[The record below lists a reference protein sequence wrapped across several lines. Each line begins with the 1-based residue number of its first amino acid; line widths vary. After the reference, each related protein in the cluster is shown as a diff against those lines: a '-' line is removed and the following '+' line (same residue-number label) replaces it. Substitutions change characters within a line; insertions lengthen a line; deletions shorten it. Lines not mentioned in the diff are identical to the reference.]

1 MLELLAPDTGNMEVL
16 ERVGTPEQKEQ
27 WLKPLLNGEIRSA
40 YIMTEPDMPSSDAKQ
55 LACRAIRDG
64 DEYVITGEKYWSSRC
79 WRPTM
84 QDHDRHGADRPRR
97 PGSPSPVTDS
107 CSS

>member
-1 MLELLAPDTGNMEVL
+1 MEVL
-16 ERVGTPEQKEQ
+16 ERVGTQSKEQ

-64 DEYVITGEKYWSSRC
+64 DEYVITGEKYWSSVLA
-79 WRPTM
+79 T
-84 QDHDRHGADRPRR
+84 HDAR
-97 PGSPSPVTDS
+97 S
-107 CSS
+107 